1 MSRSQLSVAA
11 LSVLVGVAC
20 AGKAAP
26 SDAEDAQSRRTGGDA
41 TVINATILESSGT
54 SILNVLPSYVAG
66 LRVRHTDGGCP
77 EIRLR
82 GTGSLYNSSDPVIY
96 VDGTRTGNTCVLDT
110 LVPTEVNRIE
120 VYPMGV
126 TTRPGY
132 RNHPHGLILVFMK
145 TSD

>member
-11 LSVLVGVAC
+11 LSVLVGVAG

-66 LRVRHTDGGCP
+66 MRVRHTDGGCP

-82 GTGSLYNSSDPVIY
+82 GTGSRYNSSDPVSDE
-96 VDGTRTGNTCVLDT
+96 DGTRSGNTCGVET
-110 LVPTEVNRIE
+110 LVPTEGERTY
-120 VYPMGV
+120 VYSMGG
-126 TTRPGY
+126 TARHGSRYQTR
-132 RNHPHGLILVFMK
+132 
-145 TSD
+145 